1 MMALYMQALLGGML
15 IGLSAVLLLL
25 LNGRVAGISGI
36 VGRLLDGKQISG
48 NLLFIIG
55 LLMGPVV
62 YAWIFGAFPATDIAA
77 SWPVMLIAGLLVGVG
92 TRMGSGCTSGH
103 GIVGLARFSRRSLV
117 ATIVFLIAGVIAAS
131 LAGAFL

>member
-77 SWPVMLIAGLLVGVG
+77 SWPVILIAGLLVGVG
-92 TRMGSGCTSGH
+92 TRMGAVALPVTVSSGWRGSH
-103 GIVGLARFSRRSLV
+103 AARWWQPLF
-117 ATIVFLIAGVIAAS
+117 F
-131 LAGAFL
+131 

>member
-1 MMALYMQALLGGML
+1 
-15 IGLSAVLLLL
+15 
-25 LNGRVAGISGI
+25 
-36 VGRLLDGKQISG
+36 
-48 NLLFIIG
+48 
-55 LLMGPVV
+55 MGPVV

-77 SWPVMLIAGLLVGVG
+77 SWPVILIAGLLVGVG

>member
-77 SWPVMLIAGLLVGVG
+77 SWPVILIVG
-92 TRMGSGCTSGH
+92 TER
-103 GIVGLARFSRRSLV
+103 V
-117 ATIVFLIAGVIAAS
+117 
-131 LAGAFL
+131 